1 MGRVGG
7 RRWWC
12 VKYGGQGRLWSPSP
26 PLRGKDTHRGTSV
39 PRGSH
44 SGVGGDGRSGR
55 RRKEVQATYAGP
67 AWGEGGFLR
76 LGRGLAWEG
85 LKQKDDLMFLKDHG
99 PLSRDMHTVSQ
110 PYAWVFASV
119 DSTNLGSKIFGKKSQ
134 EVLKNKP

>member
-12 VKYGGQGRLWSPSP
+12 VKYGGQGGFGAP
-26 PLRGKDTHRGTSV
+26 PHPRGKDTHRGTSV
-39 PRGSH
+39 PSGSH

-55 RRKEVQATYAGP
+55 RRKEVQATYARP
-67 AWGEGGFLR
+67 AWGGGGFLR

-99 PLSRDMHTVSQ
+99 LSRDVNTVSQ

-134 EVLKNKP
+134 EVLKNKT